1 MDLKIEIRKL
11 AMIENITL
19 TQLAK
24 YIEDKK
30 QKPYS
35 VQNLS
40 IKLKKGTLNINEL
53 ELILEKLGYDLN
65 LNKLK

>member
-1 MDLKIEIRKL
+1 MDLKVEIRKL
-11 AMIENITL
+11 AMVENVTL

-40 IKLKKGTLNINEL
+40 TKLKKGTLNLNEL
-53 ELILEKLGYDLN
+53 SLILDKLNYDVHFEKQ
-65 LNKLK
+65 

>member
-1 MDLKIEIRKL
+1 MDLKVEIRKL

-24 YIEDKK
+24 YIEEEK

-40 IKLKKGTLNINEL
+40 TKLKKGTLNLNEL
-53 ELILEKLGYDLN
+53 SLILKKLNYDIN
-65 LNKLK
+65 FLKKH

>member
-1 MDLKIEIRKL
+1 MDLRIEIRTL
-11 AMIENITL
+11 TMVENVTL

-24 YIEDKK
+24 YIEEKK
-30 QKPYS
+30 HKQYS

-53 ELILEKLGYDLN
+53 ELILEKLGYSISF
-65 LNKLK
+65 NKLN

>member
-11 AMIENITL
+11 ALEKRVTL

-24 YIEDKK
+24 YIEEKK
-30 QKPYS
+30 NKPYS

-40 IKLKKGTLNINEL
+40 IKLGKGTLNINEL
-53 ELILEKLGYDLN
+53 ELICEKLGYGIEFYKID
-65 LNKLK
+65 